1 MVDGLLTNECC
12 PFHRNMEISARYA
25 WMHELQ
31 PAGFKWAAMAA
42 FASHH
47 VRLALFPL
55 RLDADGTGYVD
66 LPRSL
71 ARRKF
76 LLTQDVHTI
85 RATNNAIFD
94 DIFWVH
100 LVYSSADDGIGRL
113 RTLLSAEPR
122 ALVQP
127 NFDQLSCAFARLVSV
142 AATTSFEVRG
152 LRQEL
157 ACFTSFYLHALPK
170 GVPHA
175 WRVHAWPR
183 ITHFEDRW
191 RWLETSVVPRFRRL
205 DADRRSIGAGLRRIA
220 AEARVYASIPCVPP
234 D

>member
-1 MVDGLLTNECC
+1 ML
-12 PFHRNMEISARYA
+12 
-25 WMHELQ
+25 
-31 PAGFKWAAMAA
+31 AGFESIDRGQRVVADPS
-42 FASHH
+42 AS
-47 VRLALFPL
+47 
-55 RLDADGTGYVD
+55 AD
-66 LPRSL
+66 
-71 ARRKF
+71 ARRE
-76 LLTQDVHTI
+76 
-85 RATNNAIFD
+85 
-94 DIFWVH
+94 
-100 LVYSSADDGIGRL
+100 ADDQVWAG
-113 RTLLSAEPR
+113 TLQLLAPEQR

-175 WRVHAWPR
+175 RRVHAWPR

-191 RWLETSVVPRFRRL
+191 RWLESSVVPRFRRL

-220 AEARVYASIPCVPP
+220 AEAHVYASIPCVPP